1 MSRDGGED
9 NGRVGGGVGGPPG
22 RSTEDGRDVLVH
34 AEPWR
39 HIGFRSTTSIV
50 PYS

>member
-1 MSRDGGED
+1 MSWNITDPARNREEGMLGDEG
-9 NGRVGGGVGGPPG
+9 
-22 RSTEDGRDVLVH
+22 EDGRVVPVH